1 MDFFLLRGFWIFYNN
16 FFFLFFSE
24 NKFVE
29 FGGKVWK
36 EIIIGDIIDNVFYI
50 CILVGSVILKNLNLF
65 IFNYCSYFNIFFFNY
80 LVKKKRV

>member
-1 MDFFLLRGFWIFYNN
+1 M
-16 FFFLFFSE
+16 FFSE

-65 IFNYCSYFNIFFFNY
+65 IFNYCSYFNIFF
-80 LVKKKRV
+80 LIIWWKKKSLDKLKLRKLIIEC